1 MSRLTAFL
9 PRVLSAAILAVP
21 VTLAAQAGVVVEQH
35 TTFNIAKLTSGDLQQ
50 TVSILGADRAKTVTT
65 GKSKVLIM
73 SVDASGT
80 EITRLDQDQ
89 TIRVNDKKK
98 TYTVK
103 SLAEER
109 AELLKQQQDVA
120 KSAAESKEKDDVR
133 LYAVLDEAKR
143 TGEKQVINGFSAE
156 QAMIK
161 ITVFAENTKTKEKG
175 VTFHITADMWFDP
188 SQGEAGRVSHAF
200 YAARVKALGIDP
212 SMAGNPYAKWLD
224 NVNVEMAKMSG
235 YPIRTTITFEGV
247 ADTTAA
253 KPKNDEAPP
262 PTSIGG
268 ALGGMFGKKKSAPA
282 PASPH
287 GGPVLFTSTTEVL
300 SISTKA
306 PAASEFEI
314 PAGYVKK

>member
-1 MSRLTAFL
+1 MSRLTSFL
-9 PRVLSAAILAVP
+9 PRLVGAVLVTVP
-21 VTLAAQAGVVVEQH
+21 ATLAAQAGVVVEQH

-50 TVSILGADRAKTVTT
+50 TVSILGTDRAKTVTT

-89 TIRVNDKKK
+89 TVRLNDKKK
-98 TYTVK
+98 TYTIS

-109 AELLKQQQDVA
+109 ALLLKQQQDAA
-120 KSAAESKEKDDVR
+120 KSAAEAKEKDDVR

-143 TGEKQVINGFSAE
+143 TGERQAINGFSTV
-156 QAMIK
+156 QALIK
-161 ITVFAENTKTKEKG
+161 ITVFAENTKTKEKS
-175 VTFHITADMWFDP
+175 VAFHITADMWFDP
-188 SQGEAGRVSHAF
+188 SQAEAGRVSQAF

-212 SMAGNPYAKWLD
+212 SAAGNPYAKWLD
-224 NVNVEMAKMSG
+224 NANVEMAKMSG
-235 YPIRTTITFEGV
+235 YPIRTTLTLEGV

-253 KPKNDEAPP
+253 KPKNDDAP

-282 PASPH
+282 PASPN